1 MNSPYQYQREC
12 KEKSMESMDIDVSFY
27 VLENAGV
34 KYYFFTFFFFLFPND
49 APAILK

>member
-1 MNSPYQYQREC
+1 MLVFN
-12 KEKSMESMDIDVSFY
+12 

-34 KYYFFTFFFFLFPND
+34 KYYFFAFIFFLFPND